1 MNQEVIFFAEGR
13 NSPKNKVILV
23 NEAIGRVLRKLGAIV
38 INRSYLLSEGFP
50 TEAYSYYKFMGLG
63 IVTTFLKFNTH
74 ECTLSV
80 NFSGFEGQTE
90 SYKNIKGYIE
100 DTLKKF
106 IY

>member
-23 NEAIGRVLRKLGAIV
+23 NETIGRVLRRLGAIV

-50 TEAYSYYKFMGLG
+50 TEAYSYYKFPELG
-63 IVTTFLKFNTH
+63 IVTTFLKFNTR

-80 NFSGFEGQTE
+80 NFSGFEGKIE
-90 SYKNIKGYIE
+90 SYNNLKMLIE
-100 DTLKKF
+100 ATLKKF
-106 IY
+106 LY